1 MLIDL
6 NSDLG
11 ESFGNYTIGRD
22 EEIIELVSSVNIAC
36 GWHGGDANV
45 MADTVKQAIEKNVA
59 IGCHPGF
66 PDLMGFGRR
75 AMQVSPKEL
84 KNYIKYQIGALDAFV
99 QSEGG
104 HMQHVKPHGAMYN
117 MAAKDKAMA
126 DAIAEAVFEVD
137 SELILMG
144 LSGSQLLESAKTI
157 GLKTASEVFADRAYQ
172 NDGSLV
178 PRSQEGALIHDGEKA
193 VSQVLQMIEKG
204 TVTSLSG
211 REIPLVAESICVH
224 GDNEKALAFVRLIR
238 QRLDQ
243 ANIQVG
249 ALK

>member
-45 MADTVKQAIEKNVA
+45 MADTVKQAIKKNVA

-99 QSEGG
+99 RSEGG
-104 HMQHVKPHGAMYN
+104 RMQHVKPHGAMYN

-193 VSQVLQMIEKG
+193 VKQVLQMIEKG

-211 REIPLVAESICVH
+211 QEIPLVAESICVH

>member
-45 MADTVKQAIEKNVA
+45 MADTVKQAIKKNVA

-99 QSEGG
+99 RSEGG
-104 HMQHVKPHGAMYN
+104 LMQHVKPHGAMYN

-178 PRSQEGALIHDGEKA
+178 PRSQDGALIHDGEKA
-193 VSQVLQMIEKG
+193 VNQVLQMIEKG

-211 REIPLVAESICVH
+211 QEIPLVAESICVH

-243 ANIQVG
+243 ANIQVS